1 MSEHYTVRLA
11 RADDLAHLNGI
22 ELAAARLFVGTEFA
36 TLAEGGTLPAAE
48 LDAGLAAGLLWIA
61 ADGADRPVG
70 FALGHLHGD
79 TLHLHEIDIHPDHG
93 RRGLGRRL
101 IEALCAEAAERG
113 CAAVTLST
121 FRDIAWNG
129 PFYASLGFRPIDEAE
144 LTPTL
149 RELRAH
155 EARAGLPIERRI
167 CMVRWPVA
175 GDR

>member
-22 ELAAARLFVGTEFA
+22 ELAAARLFLETEFAFLATGGTLPTA
-36 TLAEGGTLPAAE
+36 TLAE
-48 LDAGLAAGLLWIA
+48 GLAAGLLWIA

-70 FALGHLHGD
+70 FALGQLHGD
-79 TLHLHEIDIHPDHG
+79 TLHLHEIDVHPDHG

-101 IEALCAEAAERG
+101 IAALCAEAAARG

-129 PFYASLGFRPIDEAE
+129 PFYASLGFAALDEAE
-144 LTPTL
+144 LTPAL

-155 EARAGLPIERRI
+155 EARAGLPIERRV
-167 CMVRWPVA
+167 CMIRPVA
-175 GDR
+175 SS

>member
-1 MSEHYTVRLA
+1 MTGNYTVRLA
-11 RADDLAHLNGI
+11 RAEDLPHLNGI
-22 ELAAARLFVGTEFA
+22 ELAAARLFLGTEFA
-36 TLAEGGTLPAAE
+36 SLAEGGTLPAAA
-48 LDAGLAAGLLWIA
+48 LDEGLAAGLLWVA

-70 FALGHLHGD
+70 VALGQPHGD
-79 TLHLHEIDIHPDHG
+79 TLHLHEIDVHPDHG

-101 IEALCAEAAERG
+101 IAALCADAAGRG

-129 PFYASLGFRPIDEAE
+129 PFYASLGFAPLSEAE
-144 LTPTL
+144 LTPAL

-167 CMVRWPVA
+167 CMIRWSAA